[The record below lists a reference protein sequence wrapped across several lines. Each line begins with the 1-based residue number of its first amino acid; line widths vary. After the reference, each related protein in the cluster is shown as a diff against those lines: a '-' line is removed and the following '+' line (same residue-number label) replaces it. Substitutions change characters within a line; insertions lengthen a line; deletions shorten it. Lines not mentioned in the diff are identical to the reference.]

1 MQLQD
6 LMLDPVPAVSEDV
19 SLRQAAA
26 LMRDQDV
33 SVLAVL
39 KGPEIVGTLS
49 QRDLVL
55 EGCATGRAPDA
66 TAVSAVMTRR
76 LAFCP
81 LGADPG
87 DALRMAEESGAE
99 ALLVRADADQVIGLV
114 TRLRLLEALA
124 HADVETR
131 GPVPEYVRRVQGNPT

>member
-6 LMLDPVPAVSEDV
+6 LMVEPVPSVSEDA

-33 SVLAVL
+33 PVLAVL
-39 KGPEIVGTLS
+39 RGPEVVGTLS

-55 EGCATGRAPDA
+55 EGCATGRVPDA

-87 DALRMAEESGAE
+87 DALRLAEESGAE
-99 ALLVRADADQVIGLV
+99 ALLVRTDVNRVIGLL